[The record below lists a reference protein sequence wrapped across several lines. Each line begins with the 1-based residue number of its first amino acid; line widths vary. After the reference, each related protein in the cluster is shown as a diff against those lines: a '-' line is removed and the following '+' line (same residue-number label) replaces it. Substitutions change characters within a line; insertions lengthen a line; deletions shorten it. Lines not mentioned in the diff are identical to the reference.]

1 MPVLKCSSNGKWRI
15 GSGACIYDTKEK
27 ATKAYQAILASGK
40 FAVERVSLDY
50 DGVLSTD
57 KGKEKAKQLI
67 SEGVIVYVVSARR
80 DKESMLG
87 VARDLGIPVSRVHA
101 TGSNKAK
108 VEKIKNLNI
117 DTHYDDNLEV
127 INELKNINLKGLKF

>member
-1 MPVLKCSSNGKWRI
+1 MPVLKCSNGKWRI
-15 GSGACIYDTKEK
+15 GSGSCIYDTKEK
-27 ATKAYQAILASGK
+27 AVKAYQAILASGK

-67 SEGVIVYVVSARR
+67 SEGVIVYIVSARR

-87 VARDLGIPVSRVHA
+87 VARELGIPVSRVHA

-108 VEKIKNLNI
+108 VEKIKDLNI
-117 DTHYDDNLEV
+117 TTHYDDNPEV
-127 INELKNINLKGLKF
+127 LDELKSINIKGLKL

>member
-1 MPVLKCSSNGKWRI
+1 MPVLKCSNGKWRI
-15 GSGACIYDTKEK
+15 GSGSCIYDTKEK

-40 FAVERVSLDY
+40 FAVDRVSLDY

-67 SEGVIVYVVSARR
+67 SEGVTVYVVSARR

-87 VARDLGIPVSRVHA
+87 VAKTLGIPQSRVYA

-108 VEKIKNLNI
+108 VQKIKDLNI
-117 DTHYDDNLEV
+117 NTHYDDNPDVLD
-127 INELKNINLKGLKF
+127 ELKSINIKGLKL

>member
-1 MPVLKCSSNGKWRI
+1 MPVLKCSNGKWRI

-50 DGVLSTD
+50 DGVLSTE

-67 SEGVIVYVVSARR
+67 SEGITVYIVSARR

-87 VARDLGIPVSRVHA
+87 VARDLGILVSRVHA

-108 VEKIKNLNI
+108 VEKIKDLNI
-117 DTHYDDNLEV
+117 NTHYDDNPDVLD
-127 INELKNINLKGLKF
+127 ELKSINIKGLKL

>member
-1 MPVLKCSSNGKWRI
+1 MPVLKCSNGKWRI

-67 SEGVIVYVVSARR
+67 SEGVTVYVVSARR

-87 VARDLGIPVSRVHA
+87 VARELGIPVSRVHA

>member
-1 MPVLKCSSNGKWRI
+1 
-15 GSGACIYDTKEK
+15 
-27 ATKAYQAILASGK
+27 
-40 FAVERVSLDY
+40 
-50 DGVLSTD
+50 
-57 KGKEKAKQLI
+57 
-67 SEGVIVYVVSARR
+67 
-80 DKESMLG
+80 MLG